1 MLGRVKGAVH
11 KFLTE
16 AASMVAPLDETNE
29 VVQPAHELSVEDL
42 IKYPPETK
50 GIPVIALEKILSS
63 QYEIL
68 RLMHRD
74 SGLQDPREEGCSK
87 VDTPTS
93 KEMNFDTLYRQV
105 VINLIK
111 YVHLLPASEN
121 HHHSDVGGLVRHSLE
136 VALHS
141 MRRAQQQ
148 VLPAIGHLDD
158 EQARKPRWQYAAWIC
173 GLLHD
178 GGKILYDM
186 RIYDVDSGKD
196 WNPYLNDL
204 LAWAKENNVKRYRVT
219 WKPEHRHK
227 KHENL
232 TVQILEWVLTP
243 QAKAYLMDNS
253 DELPIAINH
262 ALSHFGSKDGYLQ
275 TCLREADSASTEK
288 DIRTQWHEMIGKRRY
303 PLESAIVTAMRRLRD
318 NWKVNQPK
326 GHVWIIDDQVYLA
339 WPRTIQL
346 IVQQLQEDKVDVPV
360 NPTKI
365 LEILEE
371 RNLVQRMDEN
381 ANYSLFT
388 ASMEGVSGSEK
399 VIRLSWPGLLFE
411 TMPVPRSVAGVLR
424 LNNEGKSIEYKAD
437 GTIIET
443 DSNQKTSQTTASAPI
458 EQPPE
463 ISEQQ
468 KAVPAQVEKP
478 ADKKAE
484 TKTAS
489 KPKTPKSGGK
499 TQGGNSTNKKQ
510 AKPKPQAK
518 NNKANNKK
526 TESQEGKAGGKQG
539 FGFNKLKFVSEE
551 EMVGGST
558 APVSNPTENQKQAI
572 ESIAQEHSANNQP
585 DSDVRHDQHMQT
597 ARDQDLTTPDFLQ
610 YYEEEQ
616 GSADLSASEALPP
629 MEDYYAQQNEEVQQS
644 APPVPER
651 AQESS
656 EESKS
661 VEVAPKSSDPQREKE
676 KNQPTKPNSTGGTG
690 IGAALRQRKAK
701 TNKQPNQP
709 VQPAGWLG
717 QKKHGRNA
725 ADVFLIDL
733 ANAMANGELSIE
745 PEGGVLLIDNKLHI
759 DAKVALSKLDAE
771 AGPIANKLKAEKYI
785 VYEALKPNLLV
796 QRKSINKKTIL
807 VIILTEDVSSRLKA
821 ELGISVSNIDY
832 TKKTEPE
839 VNTKPAKPENTVNS
853 KVDSSKKVEP
863 TPKAVPTKETDK
875 PSNHKASDKTE
886 FEQFLDF
893 LTDKCAEGETKFIT
907 SSKDQSAWAIRSNE
921 AVKAFAS
928 ERLPGA
934 DNVSIM
940 KAITG
945 LGIGTETIDVG
956 SGSKKYI
963 LINKELIG

>member
-1 MLGRVKGAVH
+1 
-11 KFLTE
+11 
-16 AASMVAPLDETNE
+16 MVAPSDETFE

-74 SGLQDPREEGCSK
+74 SGLQDPREEGGGK

-93 KEMNFDTLYRQV
+93 KDLNFDTLYRQV

-196 WNPYLNDL
+196 WNPYLDDL
-204 LAWAKENNVKRYRVT
+204 LTWAKENNVKRYRVT

-253 DELPIAINH
+253 DDLPIAINH
-262 ALSHFGSKDGYLQ
+262 TLSHFGSKDGYLQ

-381 ANYSLFT
+381 ANYGLFT

-424 LNNEGKSIEYKAD
+424 LNNEGKTIEYKPD
-437 GTIIET
+437 GTIIES
-443 DSNQKTSQTTASAPI
+443 DSNHKTSQTTASAPV

-463 ISEQQ
+463 ITEQQ
-468 KAVPAQVEKP
+468 KATPAQD
-478 ADKKAE
+478 ADSTGKKAE

-499 TQGGNSTNKKQ
+499 NQGANSTNKKQ
-510 AKPKPQAK
+510 TKPKAQAK
-518 NNKANNKK
+518 NNKANSKS
-526 TESQEGKAGGKQG
+526 TESQEGNQG

-551 EMVGGST
+551 EMTGGST
-558 APVSNPTENQKQAI
+558 APVSKTPDRQKQAI
-572 ESIAQEHSANNQP
+572 ESIAQGHSANNQP
-585 DSDVRHDQHMQT
+585 DCDVSNDQHEQT

-616 GSADLSASEALPP
+616 GSADLSESEALPP
-629 MEDYYAQQNEEVQQS
+629 MEDYQTQHDLEDQQAAPSIAERVLEASDENKSLEVVMK
-644 APPVPER
+644 P
-651 AQESS
+651 S
-656 EESKS
+656 ETKM
-661 VEVAPKSSDPQREKE
+661 EKE
-676 KNQPTKPNSTGGTG
+676 TNQTTKTNSAGDAG
-690 IGAALRQRKAK
+690 IGSALRKRKAK
-701 TNKQPNQP
+701 TNNQPDRPIQPN
-709 VQPAGWLG
+709 GWLG

-733 ANAMANGELSIE
+733 ANAMANDELSIE
-745 PEGGVLLIDNKLHI
+745 PGGGVLLIDDKLHI
-759 DAKVALSKLDAE
+759 DAKVALSKLDVE
-771 AGPIANKLKAEKYI
+771 AGSIANKLKAEKYI
-785 VYEALKPNLLV
+785 VYDALKPNLLV
-796 QRKSINKKTIL
+796 QRKSINKKTVLLI
-807 VIILTEDVSSRLKA
+807 VLTDDVSHRLKA

-832 TKKTEPE
+832 TKKIERE
-839 VNTKPAKPENTVNS
+839 INTKPTPKPVQTTNLN
-853 KVDSSKKVEP
+853 VDSSAKIEQ
-863 TPKAVPTKETDK
+863 TPKVVPNKEAEK
-875 PSNHKASDKTE
+875 PSNHETCDKTE

-893 LTDKCAEGETKFIT
+893 LTDKCAEGESKFIT
-907 SSKDQSAWAIRSNE
+907 SSKDQTAWAIRSNE
-921 AVKAFAS
+921 AVKAFAA

-945 LGIGTETIDVG
+945 LGKGTETIDVG
-956 SGSKKYI
+956 IGSKKYI

>member
-11 KFLTE
+11 KFLTG
-16 AASMVAPLDETNE
+16 AASMVAPSTEANE

-74 SGLQDPREEGCSK
+74 SGLQDPIEEGGGK

-93 KEMNFDTLYRQV
+93 KELNFDTLYRQV

-371 RNLVQRMDEN
+371 RNLVQRMDDN

-437 GTIIET
+437 GTIIES
-443 DSNQKTSQTTASAPI
+443 DNNQKASQTTSSAPV

-463 ISEQQ
+463 ITEQQ
-468 KAVPAQVEKP
+468 KAVPAQIEKP

-499 TQGGNSTNKKQ
+499 TQGGNSANKKQ

-518 NNKANNKK
+518 NNKANSKK
-526 TESQEGKAGGKQG
+526 AESQEGKQS

-551 EMVGGST
+551 EMGVGPT
-558 APVSNPTENQKQAI
+558 APISSPADEQKQAN
-572 ESIAQEHSANNQP
+572 ESIAQEHSANNQQ
-585 DSDVRHDQHMQT
+585 DSDVHNEQHMQA
-597 ARDQDLTTPDFLQ
+597 ARDQDLATPDFLR
-610 YYEEEQ
+610 YYEEQ
-616 GSADLSASEALPP
+616 GSAGLSASEALPP
-629 MEDYYAQQNEEVQQS
+629 MEDYYTQRDVGFQQAE
-644 APPVPER
+644 PPVTER
-651 AQESS
+651 ARESY

-661 VEVAPKSSDPQREKE
+661 VEVGPKSSEPQKEKE
-676 KNQPTKPNSTGGTG
+676 KNHPTKPNSTDGAG
-690 IGAALRQRKAK
+690 IGSALRQRKAK

-709 VQPAGWLG
+709 VQPTGWLG
-717 QKKHGRNA
+717 QKKHGRNS

-759 DAKVALSKLDAE
+759 DAKVALSKLDVE
-771 AGPIANKLKAEKYI
+771 AGTIANNLKAEKYI

-796 QRKSINKKTIL
+796 QRKSINKKTVL

-832 TKKTEPE
+832 AKKIVPE
-839 VNTKPAKPENTVNS
+839 VNIKPATKPEKTANS
-853 KVDSSKKVEP
+853 KVDSSKKTEP
-863 TPKAVPTKETDK
+863 TPKAVPTKETVK
-875 PSNHKASDKTE
+875 PSNHETSDKTE

-907 SSKDQSAWAIRSNE
+907 SSKDQTAWAIRSNE
-921 AVKAFAS
+921 AVKAFSS

-945 LGIGTETIDVG
+945 LGIGTETIDAG

-963 LINKELIG
+963 LITKELIG

>member
-1 MLGRVKGAVH
+1 
-11 KFLTE
+11 
-16 AASMVAPLDETNE
+16 MVAPSAETNE

-74 SGLQDPREEGCSK
+74 SGLQDPREEGGGK

-93 KEMNFDTLYRQV
+93 KELNFDTLYRQV

-253 DELPIAINH
+253 DDLPIAINH

-288 DIRTQWHEMIGKRRY
+288 DIRTQWHEIIGKRRY

-318 NWKVNQPK
+318 NWKVNHPK

-437 GTIIET
+437 GTIIES
-443 DSNQKTSQTTASAPI
+443 DSNQKTSQKTASAPV

-463 ISEQQ
+463 INEQQ
-468 KAVPAQVEKP
+468 KAVPAQDENST
-478 ADKKAE
+478 DKKAE

-489 KPKTPKSGGK
+489 KPKTPKAGGK

-510 AKPKPQAK
+510 AKPKSQAK
-518 NNKANNKK
+518 NNKANSKK
-526 TESQEGKAGGKQG
+526 AESQEGKQS

-551 EMVGGST
+551 EMAGGPT
-558 APVSNPTENQKQAI
+558 APVSSSADKQKQAI
-572 ESIAQEHSANNQP
+572 ESIAQEHSANNQS
-585 DSDVRHDQHMQT
+585 DSDVRNEQHMQ
-597 ARDQDLTTPDFLQ
+597 AAIDQDLATPDFLQ

-616 GSADLSASEALPP
+616 GAAGLSASEALPP
-629 MEDYYAQQNEEVQQS
+629 MEDYYTQRDVGIQQAE
-644 APPVPER
+644 PPVTER
-651 AQESS
+651 ARESY

-661 VEVAPKSSDPQREKE
+661 VEVGPKSSEPQKEKE
-676 KNQPTKPNSTGGTG
+676 RNQPTKPNSAGGAG
-690 IGAALRQRKAK
+690 IGSALRQRKAK

-717 QKKHGRNA
+717 QKKHGRNS

-759 DAKVALSKLDAE
+759 DAKVALSKLDVE
-771 AGPIANKLKAEKYI
+771 AGTIANNLKAEKYI
-785 VYEALKPNLLV
+785 VYEALQPNLLV

-832 TKKTEPE
+832 AKKIVPE
-839 VNTKPAKPENTVNS
+839 VNTKPATKPEKTANS
-853 KVDSSKKVEP
+853 KADSSKKTEP
-863 TPKAVPTKETDK
+863 TPKAVPTKETVK
-875 PSNHKASDKTE
+875 PSNHETSDKTE

-893 LTDKCAEGETKFIT
+893 LTDKCTEGETKFIT
-907 SSKDQSAWAIRSNE
+907 SSKDQTAWAIRSNE

-945 LGIGTETIDVG
+945 LGIGTETIDAG

-963 LINKELIG
+963 LITKELIG